1 MPMHAQEFKQRIFML
16 SQTLWP
22 KASDKERKKE
32 KNNFMP
38 GESQERK
45 LGEVGK

>member
-32 KNNFMP
+32 KNNFYA
-38 GESQERK
+38 QRK